1 MAILRPEV
9 TGRSY
14 GVTAKAEISPLKFA
28 LTIRE
33 FCQSHN
39 ISPAFFYLLQQRGE
53 GPRVMHVGS
62 RRLISIEEA
71 RRWRTAR
78 TAAGNE
84 TAVKPESTLHKPH
97 SSGDAY
103 CRSPA
108 MLDHH
113 PEK

>member
-1 MAILRPEV
+1 MTTVRPEI

-14 GVTAKAEISPLKFA
+14 GVTILEAENSPLKFA

-71 RRWRTAR
+71 RHWRAAR
-78 TAAGNE
+78 TAAAKE
-84 TAVKPESTLHKPH
+84 TAV
-97 SSGDAY
+97 
-103 CRSPA
+103 
-108 MLDHH
+108 
-113 PEK
+113 

>member
-1 MAILRPEV
+1 MAIVRPEV

-14 GVTAKAEISPLKFA
+14 GVTTLEAEISPLKFA

-71 RRWRTAR
+71 RHWRAAR
-78 TAAGNE
+78 TAAANE
-84 TAVKPESTLHKPH
+84 
-97 SSGDAY
+97 
-103 CRSPA
+103 PA
-108 MLDHH
+108 A
-113 PEK
+113 

>member
-1 MAILRPEV
+1 MAIVRPQV
-9 TGRSY
+9 TGRSH
-14 GVTAKAEISPLKFA
+14 GVTTLDSENSPLKFA

-71 RRWRTAR
+71 QHWRAAR
-78 TAAGNE
+78 TAGGNE
-84 TAVKPESTLHKPH
+84 TAA
-97 SSGDAY
+97 G
-103 CRSPA
+103 
-108 MLDHH
+108 
-113 PEK
+113 